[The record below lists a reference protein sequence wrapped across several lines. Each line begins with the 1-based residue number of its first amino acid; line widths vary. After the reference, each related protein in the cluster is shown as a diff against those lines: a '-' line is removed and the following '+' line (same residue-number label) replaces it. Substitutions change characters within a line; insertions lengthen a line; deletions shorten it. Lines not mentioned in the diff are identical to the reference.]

1 MRKLFMLFC
10 VAAVLVTACNS
21 YGDKIKV
28 NNKSEVYYKD
38 GASKEEAQALGDF
51 LLKNNYFDSLSEKTV
66 QLTKTKDT
74 FNVKFV
80 VDKAKIEKDANTEFL
95 FQILGAAISS
105 SVFKNKPVKIVL
117 ADTYMKAFKDVLP
130 YSLNETPDSSGTNAD
145 DSSNSVH

>member
-117 ADTYMKAFKDVLP
+117 ADTYIKAFKAFLP
-130 YSLNETPDSSGTNAD
+130 YSLN
-145 DSSNSVH
+145 